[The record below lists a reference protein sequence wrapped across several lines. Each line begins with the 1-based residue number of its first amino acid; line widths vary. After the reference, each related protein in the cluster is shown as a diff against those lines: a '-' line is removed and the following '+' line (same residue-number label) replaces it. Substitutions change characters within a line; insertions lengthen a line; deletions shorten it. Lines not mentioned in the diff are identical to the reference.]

1 MNPPPL
7 MTCAMRLKPPQT
19 LRRPRCGAEVRK
31 YLQVL
36 GLGFQ
41 SHLAYRFNFLA
52 RVLFSLIPL
61 TALLMLWETIYAG
74 QTAEMLV
81 GGYTRSEML
90 AYYLVAAWVHA
101 LTAVTEDDWQI
112 AADIRDGNINHL
124 LAKPVNYLA
133 YRLCL
138 FASGRVVYAGVAAL
152 PLAGFVWISGL
163 TVYVPTD
170 LAVWMWF
177 ALSLALTALLQFF
190 ISFALAMLA
199 FWVLEVSTFIF
210 IVYAFEYIASG
221 HLFPLDLLPESLR
234 WLLPFTPFPYELY
247 FPVSIYLGKTTGSAL
262 VRGLVLQCAWVGIS
276 WWMAWWAWRR
286 GLRRYGAVGG

>member
-1 MNPPPL
+1 ML
-7 MTCAMRLKPPQT
+7 AGVMAAGL
-19 LRRPRCGAEVRK
+19 RK

-36 GLGFQ
+36 ALGLQG
-41 SHLAYRFNFLA
+41 HLAYRFNFLA

-61 TALLMLWETIYAG
+61 TALLMLWRTIYAG
-74 QTAEMLV
+74 KPPGSHV
-81 GGYTRSEML
+81 GGYSLEEML
-90 AYYLVAAWVHA
+90 TYYLVAALVNA

-124 LAKPVNYLA
+124 LVKPLDYLG

-138 FASGRVVYAGVAAL
+138 FASGRIVYMAVALL
-152 PLAGFVWISGL
+152 PLVLFVW
-163 TVYVPTD
+163 TVGVPLYRPTD
-170 LAVWMWF
+170 PGTWLCFLV
-177 ALSLALTALLQFF
+177 SVVLTALLQFF

-221 HLFPLDLLPESLR
+221 HLFPLDLLPVPLQQV
-234 WLLPFTPFPYELY
+234 LQYTPFPYELY
-247 FPVSIYLGKTTGSAL
+247 FPVSIYLGKPTGAEL
-262 VRGLVLQCAWVGIS
+262 MQGLAIQTFWTLT
-276 WWMAWWAWRR
+276 AWWLARWAWSR